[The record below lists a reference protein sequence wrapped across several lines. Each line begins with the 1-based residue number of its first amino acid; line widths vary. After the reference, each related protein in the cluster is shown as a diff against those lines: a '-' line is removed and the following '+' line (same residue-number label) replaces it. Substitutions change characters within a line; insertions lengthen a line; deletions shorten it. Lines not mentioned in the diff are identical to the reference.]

1 MNLSLLFTSAISSAV
16 TENETDV
23 PRIRMGLEDES
34 FITEQESEN
43 LKTCAQNLIAIGK
56 ALQTHKKEHGD
67 FPEWLSEL
75 HPKYLANPDTLI
87 CPADEE
93 QGVPILSYNTDP
105 NLPVSYN
112 YDCDPEYYQ
121 QWLKHERHVY
131 NSANPLVRCPHHA
144 NPDSDS
150 TLVSNLHLNLSF
162 SNNVYLSDAFW
173 HKHPI
178 KMYGSLQAAI
188 AGYERALQLVPDDP
202 HFFLFYPELLRL
214 YTEAKQEK
222 DVENIIKSFKSV
234 MKPHGEDIMRFRDYW
249 TLVEM
254 LKIVGKHEEALQLLQ
269 HLEKTEQENLFI
281 RSIFREIAMI
291 HEEKGNTELAKAYS
305 LKADPKLDLI
315 GKPAPDFSL
324 TDING
329 NPISLKDYQGK
340 VVLLDFWATW
350 CGPCIAEMPNVKKI
364 YDTHKDRG
372 FVVIGIS
379 LDNDASEVRDFLKE
393 CELPWRQICD
403 GQDGTLKKLF
413 QIRGIPS
420 LWLIDREGKVISY
433 KTRGAELRILVDET
447 VKAEI

>member
-1 MNLSLLFTSAISSAV
+1 MEVLMNSSCLFTSVIYAV
-16 TENETDV
+16 MGNETRV
-23 PRIRMGLEDES
+23 PEIRVDFEDE
-34 FITEQESEN
+34 FLLTGQESQN

-56 ALQTHKKEHGD
+56 ALQTYEKEHAN
-67 FPEWLSEL
+67 FPKWLSEL
-75 HPKYLANPDTLI
+75 HPKYLINPDALI
-87 CPADEE
+87 CPADED

-131 NSANPLVRCPHHA
+131 NGANPIVRCPHHA
-144 NPDSDS
+144 NSDVDSALMS
-150 TLVSNLHLNLSF
+150 KLHLNLSF

-173 HKHPI
+173 HKHPK

-188 AGYERALQLVPDDP
+188 AGYESALQLVPDDP
-202 HFFLFYPELLRL
+202 HFFTLYPELLRL
-214 YTEAKQEK
+214 YMEAKQERN
-222 DVENIIKSFKSV
+222 VENIIKSFKSI

-269 HLEKTEQENLFI
+269 HLEKAEKENLFI
-281 RSIFREIAMI
+281 RSIFTEIAMI
-291 HEEKGNTELAKAYS
+291 HEEKGNTELAKAYF
-305 LKADPKLDLI
+305 LKADPKLAMI
-315 GKPAPDFSL
+315 RKPAPDFSS

-329 NPISLKDYQGK
+329 NPISLKDYRRK

-364 YDTHKDRG
+364 YDTHKDMG

-379 LDNDASEVRDFLKE
+379 SDNNASEVRDFLKE
-393 CELPWRQICD
+393 CELPWRQIVD
-403 GQDGTLKKLF
+403 GQDGHLKKTVSNPWYT
-413 QIRGIPS
+413 IP
-420 LWLIDREGKVISY
+420 VAY
-433 KTRGAELRILVDET
+433 
-447 VKAEI
+447 